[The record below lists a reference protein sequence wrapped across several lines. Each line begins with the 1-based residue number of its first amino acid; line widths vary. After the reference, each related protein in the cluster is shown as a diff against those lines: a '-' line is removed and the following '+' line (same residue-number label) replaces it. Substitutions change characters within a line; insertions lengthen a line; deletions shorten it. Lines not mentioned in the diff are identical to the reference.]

1 MAEKTLS
8 IDPADKLGRL
18 IQHSRRLIDKQD
30 EVREVLREAVARA
43 VEEKLR
49 SQNGGYLRLREYEH
63 MRTFA
68 LRKAL
73 LGAPGPTHRTV
84 SAEQHQQEEL
94 FNALVEKM
102 MLEATANNVAR
113 STFR

>member
-18 IQHSRRLIDKQD
+18 IQHSRRLIDKQN
-30 EVREVLREAVARA
+30 EVREILREAVARA

-49 SQNGGYLRLREYEH
+49 AQNGGYLRLREYEH

-73 LGAPGPTHRTV
+73 LGTPGSAPRRA
-84 SAEQHQQEEL
+84 SYDQEEL

-102 MLEATANNVAR
+102 MLEATANVAR
-113 STFR
+113 SAFR